1 MAVLL
6 CVEVMATGQC
16 THNHAI
22 SSDIFT
28 NCVMKAMVK
37 VMAQFVAV
45 YDRQGNYRVMGKS
58 CSDMVDGD
66 IEYFFLT
73 R

>member
-1 MAVLL
+1 
-6 CVEVMATGQC
+6 
-16 THNHAI
+16 
-22 SSDIFT
+22 
-28 NCVMKAMVK
+28 MKAMVK